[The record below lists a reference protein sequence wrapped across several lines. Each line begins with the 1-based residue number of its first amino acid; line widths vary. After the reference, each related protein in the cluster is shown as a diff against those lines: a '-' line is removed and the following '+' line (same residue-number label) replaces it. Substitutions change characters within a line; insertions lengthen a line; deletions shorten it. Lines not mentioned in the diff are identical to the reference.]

1 MTSKFTKILEIC
13 LLVISLIGLVVFFVN
28 NASTGLYTV
37 ANEAEA
43 LATTGMLDV
52 VLFWAYAL
60 VIAAIVLV
68 VVLSIINMAGN
79 KKSLKKT
86 GILLLIAVVLIGVS
100 YLMASKKTPEI
111 NGGSMADI
119 SFLML
124 IFFLMVSTMDPET
137 GLSRRLPPMPPE
149 NAQLEDL
156 KVNRRNMLDVKINSR
171 NGVMAGGEV
180 ILSDAQLEE
189 IVIEFLTNPNDRA
202 DLPSK
207 TIKNI
212 EGFGEYPVSE
222 GVISLQN
229 DRQSLY
235 SKYIE
240 VQNTLVRAINKVR
253 DDFAMAHFGAVY
265 NDLPAD
271 KQDIVQEA
279 IPNRIS
285 EAEPLDVTKQ

>member
-1 MTSKFTKILEIC
+1 
-13 LLVISLIGLVVFFVN
+13 
-28 NASTGLYTV
+28 
-37 ANEAEA
+37 
-43 LATTGMLDV
+43 
-52 VLFWAYAL
+52 
-60 VIAAIVLV
+60 
-68 VVLSIINMAGN
+68 
-79 KKSLKKT
+79 
-86 GILLLIAVVLIGVS
+86 
-100 YLMASKKTPEI
+100 MASKKTPEI

-149 NAQLEDL
+149 NAQVEDL

-171 NGVMAGGEV
+171 NGVMAGGQV

-189 IVIEFLTNPNDRA
+189 IVIEFLTNPTDRS

-212 EGFGEYPVSE
+212 DGFGEYPVSD

-235 SKYIE
+235 SKYVEI
-240 VQNTLVRAINKVR
+240 QNVLVRAINKVR
-253 DDFAMAHFGAVY
+253 NDFAMAHFGDVY
-265 NDLPAD
+265 EELNAE
-271 KQDIVQEA
+271 QQEIVSEA

-285 EAEPLDVTKQ
+285 EAEPLDVTKK

>member
-1 MTSKFTKILEIC
+1 
-13 LLVISLIGLVVFFVN
+13 
-28 NASTGLYTV
+28 
-37 ANEAEA
+37 
-43 LATTGMLDV
+43 
-52 VLFWAYAL
+52 
-60 VIAAIVLV
+60 
-68 VVLSIINMAGN
+68 
-79 KKSLKKT
+79 
-86 GILLLIAVVLIGVS
+86 
-100 YLMASKKTPEI
+100 MASKKTPEI

-137 GLSRRLPPMPPE
+137 GLARRLPPMPPE

-171 NGVMAGGEV
+171 NGVMAGGQV

-189 IVIEFLTNPNDRA
+189 IIIEFLTNPNDRS

-207 TIKNI
+207 TVKNI

-240 VQNTLVRAINKVR
+240 ITDVIVRAINKVR
-253 DDFAMAHFGAVY
+253 DDFAIAHFGAVY
-265 NDLPAD
+265 NDLPVD
-271 KQDIVQEA
+271 KQDIVREA
-279 IPNRIS
+279 IPNRLS
-285 EAEPLDVTKQ
+285 EAEPLDVTKK

>member
-1 MTSKFTKILEIC
+1 
-13 LLVISLIGLVVFFVN
+13 
-28 NASTGLYTV
+28 
-37 ANEAEA
+37 
-43 LATTGMLDV
+43 
-52 VLFWAYAL
+52 
-60 VIAAIVLV
+60 
-68 VVLSIINMAGN
+68 
-79 KKSLKKT
+79 
-86 GILLLIAVVLIGVS
+86 
-100 YLMASKKTPEI
+100 MASKKTPEI

-149 NAQLEDL
+149 NAQVEDL

-171 NGVMAGGEV
+171 NGVMAGGQV

-189 IVIEFLTNPNDRA
+189 IVIEFLTNPTDRS

-207 TIKNI
+207 TLKNI
-212 EGFGEYPVSE
+212 EGFGEYPVSD

-235 SKYIE
+235 SKYVEI
-240 VQNTLVRAINKVR
+240 QNVLVRAINKVR
-253 DDFAMAHFGAVY
+253 NDFAMAHFGDVY
-265 NDLPAD
+265 EELNAE
-271 KQDIVQEA
+271 QQEIVSEA

-285 EAEPLDVTKQ
+285 EAEPLDVTKK

>member
-1 MTSKFTKILEIC
+1 
-13 LLVISLIGLVVFFVN
+13 
-28 NASTGLYTV
+28 
-37 ANEAEA
+37 
-43 LATTGMLDV
+43 MLDI

-86 GILLLIAVVLIGVS
+86 GFLLLIAVVLIGLS
-100 YLMASKKTPEI
+100 YLLASGDPIAVNIMASKKTPEI

-137 GLSRRLPPMPPE
+137 GLARRLPPMPPE

-171 NGVMAGGEV
+171 NGVMAGGQV

-189 IVIEFLTNPNDRA
+189 IIIEFLTNPNDRS

-207 TIKNI
+207 TVKNI

-240 VQNTLVRAINKVR
+240 ITDVIVRAINKVR
-253 DDFAMAHFGAVY
+253 DDFAIAHFGAVY
-265 NDLPAD
+265 NDLPVD
-271 KQDIVQEA
+271 KQDIVREA
-279 IPNRIS
+279 IPNRLS

>member
-1 MTSKFTKILEIC
+1 
-13 LLVISLIGLVVFFVN
+13 
-28 NASTGLYTV
+28 
-37 ANEAEA
+37 
-43 LATTGMLDV
+43 
-52 VLFWAYAL
+52 
-60 VIAAIVLV
+60 
-68 VVLSIINMAGN
+68 
-79 KKSLKKT
+79 
-86 GILLLIAVVLIGVS
+86 
-100 YLMASKKTPEI
+100 MASKKTPEI

-119 SFLML
+119 SLLML

-137 GLSRRLPPMPPE
+137 GLARRLPPMPPE

-171 NGVMAGGEV
+171 NGVMAGGQG

-189 IVIEFLTNPNDRA
+189 IIIEFLTNPNDRS

-207 TIKNI
+207 TVKNI

-240 VQNTLVRAINKVR
+240 ITDVIVRAINKVR

-265 NDLPAD
+265 NDLPVD
-271 KQDIVQEA
+271 KQDIVREA
-279 IPNRIS
+279 IPNRLS

>member
-1 MTSKFTKILEIC
+1 
-13 LLVISLIGLVVFFVN
+13 
-28 NASTGLYTV
+28 
-37 ANEAEA
+37 
-43 LATTGMLDV
+43 
-52 VLFWAYAL
+52 
-60 VIAAIVLV
+60 
-68 VVLSIINMAGN
+68 
-79 KKSLKKT
+79 
-86 GILLLIAVVLIGVS
+86 
-100 YLMASKKTPEI
+100 MASKKTPEI

-149 NAQLEDL
+149 NAQVEDL

-171 NGVMAGGEV
+171 NGVMAGGQV

-189 IVIEFLTNPNDRA
+189 IVIEFLTNPTDRS

-207 TIKNI
+207 TLKNI
-212 EGFGEYPVSE
+212 EGFGEYPVSD

-235 SKYIE
+235 SKYVEI
-240 VQNTLVRAINKVR
+240 QNVLVRAINKVR
-253 DDFAMAHFGAVY
+253 NDFAMAHFGDVY
-265 NDLPAD
+265 EELNAE
-271 KQDIVQEA
+271 QQEIVSEA

-285 EAEPLDVTKQ
+285 EAEPLDVTKR

>member
-1 MTSKFTKILEIC
+1 
-13 LLVISLIGLVVFFVN
+13 
-28 NASTGLYTV
+28 
-37 ANEAEA
+37 
-43 LATTGMLDV
+43 
-52 VLFWAYAL
+52 
-60 VIAAIVLV
+60 
-68 VVLSIINMAGN
+68 
-79 KKSLKKT
+79 
-86 GILLLIAVVLIGVS
+86 
-100 YLMASKKTPEI
+100 MASKKTPEI

-149 NAQLEDL
+149 NAQVEDL

-171 NGVMAGGEV
+171 NGVMAGGQV

-189 IVIEFLTNPNDRA
+189 IVIEFLTNPTDRS

-207 TIKNI
+207 TLKNI
-212 EGFGEYPVSE
+212 EGFGEYPVSD

-235 SKYIE
+235 SKYVEI
-240 VQNTLVRAINKVR
+240 QNVLVRAINKVR
-253 DDFAMAHFGAVY
+253 NDFAMAHFGNVY
-265 NDLPAD
+265 EELNAE
-271 KQDIVQEA
+271 QQEIVSEA

-285 EAEPLDVTKQ
+285 EAEPLDVTKK

>member
-1 MTSKFTKILEIC
+1 
-13 LLVISLIGLVVFFVN
+13 
-28 NASTGLYTV
+28 
-37 ANEAEA
+37 
-43 LATTGMLDV
+43 
-52 VLFWAYAL
+52 
-60 VIAAIVLV
+60 
-68 VVLSIINMAGN
+68 
-79 KKSLKKT
+79 
-86 GILLLIAVVLIGVS
+86 
-100 YLMASKKTPEI
+100 
-111 NGGSMADI
+111 MADI

-137 GLSRRLPPMPPE
+137 GLARRLPPMPPE

-189 IVIEFLTNPNDRA
+189 IVIEFLTNPNDRS

-207 TIKNI
+207 VVKNI

-240 VQNTLVRAINKVR
+240 ITNVIVRAINKVR

-265 NDLPAD
+265 NDLPVD
-271 KQDIVQEA
+271 KQDIVREA
-279 IPNRIS
+279 IPNRLS

>member
-1 MTSKFTKILEIC
+1 
-13 LLVISLIGLVVFFVN
+13 
-28 NASTGLYTV
+28 
-37 ANEAEA
+37 
-43 LATTGMLDV
+43 
-52 VLFWAYAL
+52 
-60 VIAAIVLV
+60 
-68 VVLSIINMAGN
+68 
-79 KKSLKKT
+79 
-86 GILLLIAVVLIGVS
+86 
-100 YLMASKKTPEI
+100 MASKKTPEI

-149 NAQLEDL
+149 DAQVEDL

-171 NGVMAGGEV
+171 NGVMAGGQV

-189 IVIEFLTNPNDRA
+189 IVIEFLTNPTDRS

-207 TIKNI
+207 TLKNI
-212 EGFGEYPVSE
+212 EGFGEYPVSD

-235 SKYIE
+235 SKYVEI
-240 VQNTLVRAINKVR
+240 QNVLVRAINKVR
-253 DDFAMAHFGAVY
+253 NDFAMAHFGDVY
-265 NDLPAD
+265 EELNAE
-271 KQDIVQEA
+271 QQEIVSEA

-285 EAEPLDVTKQ
+285 EAEPLDVTKK